1 MYPTYSIGY
10 YCSLFGRS
18 RQAYYEYENDSE
30 RQMIKE
36 ALVLKLVSEIRND
49 LPRSGVPQLMQ
60 LLKEPFKEHGI
71 KLGRDGLNEL
81 LGRHGYLLRYRRR
94 KVYTTDSNH
103 AYKKYP
109 NLIRALQVKKANTL
123 WVSDI
128 TYLRLK
134 KGFAYLSLITDAYSR
149 KIVGWHLQQTLH
161 AIGPIQALHKALRQR
176 RNSEDLIHHSDR
188 GIQYCCGEYVKVLKD
203 NEIVISMTENGDPYE
218 NAIAERVNGILKME
232 LLLDSTFKTFND
244 AQEAVKWAI
253 DKYNHVRPHSSCD
266 YLTPELAHEREGVL
280 AKHWTHYPFKP
291 KQIAEPAPAL
301 PQVL

>member
-280 AKHWTHYPFKP
+280 AKHWTHYPYKP
-291 KQIAEPAPAL
+291 KQIAEFSMIKKKL
-301 PQVL
+301 F

>member
-280 AKHWTHYPFKP
+280 AKHWTHYPYKP

>member
-1 MYPTYSIGY
+1 
-10 YCSLFGRS
+10 
-18 RQAYYEYENDSE
+18 
-30 RQMIKE
+30 MIKE
-36 ALVLKLVSEIRND
+36 ALVLKLVSEIRKD

-280 AKHWTHYPFKP
+280 AKHWTHYPYKP
-291 KQIAEPAPAL
+291 KQIAEPATAL

>member
-1 MYPTYSIGY
+1 MYSIGY

-18 RQAYYEYENDSE
+18 RQAYYEYEDDST

-36 ALVLKLVSEIRND
+36 ALVLKMVGEIRKN
-49 LPRSGVPQLMQ
+49 LPRSGVPQLLQ

-94 KVYTTDSNH
+94 KVYTTNSNH
-103 AYKKYP
+103 AYKKHP
-109 NLIRALQVKKANTL
+109 NLIRGLEVRKANTL

-134 KGFAYLSLITDAYSR
+134 RGFAYLSLITDAYSR

-161 AIGPIQALHKALRQR
+161 AIGPIQALCKALKQR
-176 RNSEDLIHHSDR
+176 KTITELIHHSDR
-188 GIQYCCGEYVKVLKD
+188 GIQYCCAEYVKVLKE
-203 NEIVISMTENGDPYE
+203 NEIIISMTENGDPYE

-244 AQEAVKWAI
+244 AQEAVNWAI

-280 AKHWTHYPFKP
+280 AKHWTHYPYKS
-291 KQIAEPAPAL
+291 KQNTESSTAF

>member
-36 ALVLKLVSEIRND
+36 ALVLKLVSEIRNN

-280 AKHWTHYPFKP
+280 AKHWTHYPYKP
-291 KQIAEPAPAL
+291 KQIAEPATAL